1 MHALFNA
8 RLYLPS
14 LQGDTPEL
22 QLFRRFLL
30 ECLRDCVP
38 TKRWYNYW
46 KETNSL
52 ETFTEQE
59 REAFL
64 TGFRVCSTNEAI
76 EKYNNEMLC
85 RLKQPLALIQAEHP
99 TGGKVA
105 AAARGKA
112 TGNLQ
117 ASVTLCRGAWVV
129 YQVNS
134 WTSRGVVHGLLAR
147 VIEIVYAPGTKPHN
161 SSGEGKPALP
171 LAVFVEA
178 KGYLGPSYE
187 HIDLPEAERRKL
199 GYAGIFP
206 VQPVSRKFEVTLGNG
221 GKVACERVM
230 IPLG

>member
-1 MHALFNA
+1 MNL
-8 RLYLPS
+8 RLLC
-14 LQGDTPEL
+14 LWQGEAPEL

-52 ETFTEQE
+52 ESFSSKE

-64 TGFRVCSTNEAI
+64 SGFRVCSTNEAI

-85 RLKQPLALIQAEHP
+85 KLKQPLALIQAEHP
-99 TGGKVA
+99 LGGKVA
-105 AAARGKA
+105 ASARGKN

-117 ASVTLCRGAWVV
+117 ASVTLCCGAWVV
-129 YQVNS
+129 YQVNT

-147 VIEIVYAPGTKPHN
+147 VIEIVYAPGTQPHN
-161 SSGEGKPALP
+161 SNGPGKPALP

-187 HIDLPEAERRKL
+187 LLDVPEAERRRL

-206 VQPVSRKFEVTLGNG
+206 VQPVTRDFEVTLSKDR
-221 GKVACERVM
+221 KVACQRVM